1 MSPYNASTKRCAGSG
16 EGDGRMTSS
25 GSYPAANR
33 WLSAS
38 EMAEES
44 GLRIDLVERFL
55 PAEEPAP
62 RPRYGGELVG
72 VAQFVK
78 ELADI
83 GTPAAAIDV
92 AVTEIRSR
100 RDAAFGVVVGHERRR
115 AASGAGRAKA
125 KRAVGAAAA
134 IGLIAGGLAG
144 GLIGHFAAGPP
155 AEAAAPAPATVTETA
170 PAPPAVAAEPV
181 VPLRKDPV
189 CEEWNQ
195 LTDSYAGKQ
204 KDWARMDPQVSSVQ
218 WPAEQ
223 RALALAVIPVLKA
236 QAADA
241 RRLAGLTRDEFLAGL
256 LRAQSAYEL
265 EYANRLPT
273 YRVSDN
279 AYWKAVKALE
289 EVIRQSCSAAN

>member
-1 MSPYNASTKRCAGSG
+1 
-16 EGDGRMTSS
+16 MTSS
-25 GSYPAANR
+25 GSHPAGSR

-38 EMAEES
+38 ELAEES

-55 PAEEPAP
+55 PAEDPAS

-72 VAQFVK
+72 VARFVK

-100 RDAAFGVVVGHERRR
+100 RDAAFGIVVGHERRR

-125 KRAVGAAAA
+125 KRAIGAAAA
-134 IGLIAGGLAG
+134 IGLIGGGLAG
-144 GLIGHFAAGPP
+144 GLIGYTTADPRSETGT
-155 AEAAAPAPATVTETA
+155 PAPATVTETA
-170 PAPPAVAAEPV
+170 PAPPPVAAEPV
-181 VPLRKDPV
+181 LPLRKDPV
-189 CEEWNQ
+189 CEEWNK
-195 LTDSYAGKQ
+195 LADSYAGKQ
-204 KDWARMDPQVSSVQ
+204 KDWARMDPQISSVQ

-241 RRLAGLTRDEFLAGL
+241 RRLADAAQDEFLAGL

-273 YRVSDN
+273 YRVSDDG
-279 AYWKAVKALE
+279 YWRAVKALD